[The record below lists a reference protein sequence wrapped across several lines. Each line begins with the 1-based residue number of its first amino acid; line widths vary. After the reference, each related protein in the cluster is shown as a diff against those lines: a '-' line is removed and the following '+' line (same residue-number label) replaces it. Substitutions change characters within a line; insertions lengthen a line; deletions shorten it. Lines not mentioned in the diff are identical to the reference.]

1 MTESNAK
8 DHSLLENR
16 DDHKQKADNVGKQT
30 LSGNKNN
37 DKLLASSIQGK
48 LRQESPLP
56 DQTCIYRVP
65 HKLFRHNEEAFVPSL
80 VSIGP
85 YHHGEKKLQAME
97 EMKLW
102 YLRSL
107 IERIPNQNPSL
118 ETFVSTIRSME
129 QFCRDCYDK
138 KFDDLS
144 SDRFVEMMVV
154 DGCFIIELFRR
165 HNLGYRHHDP
175 ILKTPWMLS
184 TIRDDLLLLENQLPW
199 KVAACLFELTEEEN
213 EALRYLAARFFGNV
227 FRISMPV
234 ENISSERHLLD
245 IARGA
250 ALGPVD
256 PRNRRNFYHPIPSV
270 TELLEIG
277 VDFERRESTQTEIV
291 VDFERRE
298 STQTDH
304 LLGITFETG
313 LMRIPPLC
321 IGENGERFVR
331 NLIAYELCAP
341 KHTNYYVTSY
351 AKLFSCLI
359 KSTKDAE
366 FLMAKGIILT
376 PLSKEDIACFFTRV
390 CKDIEIEDDLL
401 YFGALAVSVEKYCR
415 RRWLRSWLTMI
426 KRDYLY
432 NPSSIWSVSSGV
444 VVILILT
451 ITQTIY
457 TVLSYY
463 K

>member
-1 MTESNAK
+1 FLNIPFIIRAWKENLDHPAAELVKFGFEKEFTMAESNVAK
-8 DHSLLENR
+8 L
-16 DDHKQKADNVGKQT
+16 T
-30 LSGNKNN
+30 LSGNKDN
-37 DKLLASSIQGK
+37 DELLASLIQGK

-65 HKLFRHNEEAFVPSL
+65 HKLVRHNEEAFVPSL

-102 YLRSL
+102 YLHGL
-107 IERIPNQNPSL
+107 IERKPNQNNSL
-118 ETFVSTIRSME
+118 VTFVATIRSME
-129 QFCRDCYDK
+129 QFCRDCYDE
-138 KFDDLS
+138 KFDNLS

-165 HNLGYRHHDP
+165 LKYSYYDP
-175 ILKTPWMLS
+175 IFKTPWLLS

-199 KVAACLFELTEEEN
+199 KVAACLFDLTKEEN
-213 EALRYLAARFFGNV
+213 EDLQDFAAGFAAPSSENV
-227 FRISMPV
+227 FGISVPV
-234 ENISSERHLLD
+234 RNISSERHFLD
-245 IARGA
+245 IAR
-250 ALGPVD
+250 
-256 PRNRRNFYHPIPSV
+256 V

-277 VDFERRESTQTEIV
+277 VDFERTLNFMEP
-291 VDFERRE
+291 D
-298 STQTDH
+298 
-304 LLGITFETG
+304 LLGITFENG
-313 LMRIPPLC
+313 LMRIPRLC

-341 KHTNYYVTSY
+341 KHAKCYVISY

-366 FLMAKGIILT
+366 FLMAKGIIET
-376 PLSKEDIACFFTRV
+376 QLSKEDIACFFTRV
-390 CKDIEIEDDLL
+390 CKDIEIEGDRF
-401 YFGALAVSVEKYCR
+401 YFGDLAYDVILYCEG
-415 RRWLRSWLTMI
+415 RWLRSWLTMI

>member
-16 DDHKQKADNVGKQT
+16 DDHKEKADNVGKQT

-129 QFCRDCYDK
+129 QFCRDCYDE

-165 HNLGYRHHDP
+165 HNLG
-175 ILKTPWMLS
+175 TGT
-184 TIRDDLLLLENQLPW
+184 TIQ
-199 KVAACLFELTEEEN
+199 F
-213 EALRYLAARFFGNV
+213 
-227 FRISMPV
+227 
-234 ENISSERHLLD
+234 
-245 IARGA
+245 
-250 ALGPVD
+250 
-256 PRNRRNFYHPIPSV
+256 
-270 TELLEIG
+270 
-277 VDFERRESTQTEIV
+277 
-291 VDFERRE
+291 
-298 STQTDH
+298 
-304 LLGITFETG
+304 
-313 LMRIPPLC
+313 
-321 IGENGERFVR
+321 
-331 NLIAYELCAP
+331 
-341 KHTNYYVTSY
+341 
-351 AKLFSCLI
+351 
-359 KSTKDAE
+359 
-366 FLMAKGIILT
+366 
-376 PLSKEDIACFFTRV
+376 
-390 CKDIEIEDDLL
+390 
-401 YFGALAVSVEKYCR
+401 
-415 RRWLRSWLTMI
+415 
-426 KRDYLY
+426 
-432 NPSSIWSVSSGV
+432 
-444 VVILILT
+444 
-451 ITQTIY
+451 
-457 TVLSYY
+457 
-463 K
+463 